1 MDTNTLIQLAT
12 LISVIVGVVGLL
24 IAVRGYKRQVN
35 TQFFLE
41 YTKRYDDIIQSFP
54 PGAWA
59 SRFNPAEELPA
70 PSDELSM
77 SILRYLNF
85 VSQFQYFAHKGYIPK
100 SVWRANEGE
109 LARTLG
115 SPLFI
120 REWKTIAPELSANR
134 AFCQFVESVQR
145 ASDGEMYPT
154 HAQPNNG
161 MHPTPRHG
169 ASYES

>member
-1 MDTNTLIQLAT
+1 MG
-12 LISVIVGVVGLL
+12 VIGLW
-24 IAVRGYKRQVN
+24 IAVRGYKRQVS

-54 PGAWA
+54 PGVWA
-59 SRFNPAEELPA
+59 SRFNRAGELPA

-85 VSQFQYFAHKGYIPK
+85 VSQFQYFAYKGYIPK

-109 LARTLG
+109 LARTLR

-120 REWKTIAPELSANR
+120 REWQTVAPELAANR
-134 AFCQFVESVQR
+134 AFCLFVESVQR
-145 ASDGEMYPT
+145 ASDGETYPAN
-154 HAQPNNG
+154 AQPNNG
-161 MHPTPRHG
+161 IHPTPLKRASHG
-169 ASYES
+169 S